1 MTKER
6 RKQIY
11 DMTRGK
17 CFYCGYDIDLE
28 KEAKSQYKILKNK
41 LDEKYGEGNEKKED
55 DENFHTTYFGSND
68 MAIIISY
75 KRSRSVGGSYRRY
88 LKIEYINVT
97 LFQNQMSANDDE
109 L

>member
-1 MTKER
+1 MV
-6 RKQIY
+6 
-11 DMTRGK
+11 
-17 CFYCGYDIDLE
+17 DLE
-28 KEAKSQYKILKNK
+28 KEAKSQYEILKNK

-75 KRSRSVGGSYRRY
+75 ERSRSVGGSYRRY
-88 LKIEYINVT
+88 LKITYINIT
-97 LFQNQMSANDDE
+97 LYNNQIAENNDE